1 MKRIAVIFLLVISS
15 SAFSEIADKIVVSKS
30 SKMLYLEKEGKVFA
44 SYPVVFGGNPAG
56 HKEKEGDGRTP
67 EGIYTI
73 DFKKENSAYYKALH
87 VSYPNTKDVEQAK
100 SKGVSA
106 GGDIMIHGQKNGFGW
121 AAFIVQHF
129 NWTKGCVA
137 LANENMEQVWQ
148 SVSEGTAIE
157 IKP

>member
-1 MKRIAVIFLLVISS
+1 MRLITAIILLVISS
-15 SAFSEIADKIVVSKS
+15 SAFCEIADRVVVSKS
-30 SKMLYLEKEGKVFA
+30 NKMLYLYKEGKVFA
-44 SYPVVFGGNPAG
+44 SYPVAFGSVPAG

-87 VSYPNTKDVEQAK
+87 VSYPNLKDIEQAK
-100 SKGVSA
+100 ISGVSS

-121 AAFIVQHF
+121 AAFIVQRF

-148 SVSEGTAIE
+148 SVNEGTAIE
-157 IKP
+157 IQP